1 MRGRG
6 AQVLSR
12 PPARCAAG
20 AGAHGTPAATTE
32 CTVAS
37 ALPTDQ
43 PPPSAALS
51 TCTSP
56 SMDSSTSRARPGRH
70 FSSVGNGC
78 RCYLTSGTRETIHP
92 SYQSTPRTRN
102 TLPCALPGPDSLV
115 TACGCAVR
123 PGSADGGRWRRRTTV
138 CRPSTRSSLAG
149 SASPPGRAIP
159 RSSRGMRAPRERR
172 GSVADVGVA
181 RGGGFCMS
189 AARVYGPD
197 RL

>member
-1 MRGRG
+1 MRGHG
-6 AQVLSR
+6 GKVLSR
-12 PPARCAAG
+12 APSRCAG
-20 AGAHGTPAATTE
+20 VAGAHGTPAATTE
-32 CTVAS
+32 CTVAVP
-37 ALPTDQ
+37 LPTDQ
-43 PPPSAALS
+43 PRTSAAPS

-123 PGSADGGRWRRRTTV
+123 PGSADGGGWRRRTTV
-138 CRPSTRSSLAG
+138 WRPSARSSLAG
-149 SASPPGRAIP
+149 SASPPGRAIL
-159 RSSRGMRAPRERR
+159 RSSRGMRALRERP
-172 GSVADVGVA
+172 GSAADVGVA
-181 RGGGFCMS
+181 
-189 AARVYGPD
+189 
-197 RL
+197 

>member
-1 MRGRG
+1 MARQSQPPLSAPWPCPFQQISRHTQRQLGR
-6 AQVLSR
+6 ALHLLQIR
-12 PPARCAAG
+12 PLLGCGHDSTFPPRASPAG
-20 AGAHGTPAATTE
+20 ATTPLE
-32 CTVAS
+32 
-37 ALPTDQ
+37 
-43 PPPSAALS
+43 
-51 TCTSP
+51 
-56 SMDSSTSRARPGRH
+56 RARPSIHHTNPPRARGTPNTPSTVRPAWPRLSRDH
-70 FSSVGNGC
+70 F
-78 RCYLTSGTRETIHP
+78 
-92 SYQSTPRTRN
+92 
-102 TLPCALPGPDSLV
+102 
-115 TACGCAVR
+115 CGCAVR

-189 AARVYGPD
+189 AVRVYGPD